1 MPPPRSRLSL
11 SPVLPPH
18 DPRSSSSSSWSCV
31 MQVANAALHA
41 ITKFFGSGS
50 NGTPQHTTRTT
61 NEQTHKTQHH
71 IPSIKVTQ
79 TSRPHREPPSPQA
92 SSSLKLPPPCRMP
105 GAWWAVPLMVAVG
118 WLLLL
123 LLLMVPPDGKDSPTQ
138 GGVVA
143 QGPGS
148 KPRSRS
154 LTGRQRGLSF
164 RLRAVG
170 RRTSEA
176 RRPHVLATA
185 HNHLRVPDNE
195 GDDWLALPRVT
206 GFATGNSRWSV
217 VVAITKKFPLD
228 FPSSHRPHHAVPLP
242 PVCSR
247 DLSSSSVRCS
257 SPQKAADA
265 DARGTRSWRR

>member
-1 MPPPRSRLSL
+1 MPHAWRLVGSAVDGGCWVAAAAAAAHGAPRRKRLT
-11 SPVLPPH
+11 H
-18 DPRSSSSSSWSCV
+18 TGRSS
-31 MQVANAALHA
+31 
-41 ITKFFGSGS
+41 
-50 NGTPQHTTRTT
+50 
-61 NEQTHKTQHH
+61 
-71 IPSIKVTQ
+71 
-79 TSRPHREPPSPQA
+79 
-92 SSSLKLPPPCRMP
+92 
-105 GAWWAVPLMVAVG
+105 
-118 WLLLL
+118 
-123 LLLMVPPDGKDSPTQ
+123 
-138 GGVVA
+138 
-143 QGPGS
+143 GPGS
-148 KPRSRS
+148 GLEASLQVPYRASARAELPTAGSRS
-154 LTGRQRGLSF
+154 PYLGGEK
-164 RLRAVG
+164 
-170 RRTSEA
+170 TSP
-176 RRPHVLATA
+176 RPHVLATA